1 MSHKTKP
8 VTKTGRPSAFNEN
21 IADAICAQIAEGK
34 SMRTVC
40 KADDVPAMT
49 TIFRWLREKPE
60 FQQQYTRAK
69 EWAADAMAEDALDII
84 DNGTNDWMEV
94 HDKDGECVGWR
105 VNGEAIQ
112 RSRLRF
118 EGRKWLMGKLRP
130 RKYGDALDLNHGVQ
144 PDGPLVA
151 LIRSI
156 QGSALP
162 IINSPLSRDSAND

>member
-1 MSHKTKP
+1 MSRKTKP
-8 VTKTGRPSAFNEN
+8 VAKTGRPSTFNEH

-40 KADDVPAMT
+40 AAEDMPAMT

-60 FQQQYTRAK
+60 FQQQYARAK

-84 DNGTNDWMEV
+84 DDGRNDWMEV

-118 EGRKWLMGKLRP
+118 EGRRWLMGKLRP
-130 RKYGDALDLNHGVQ
+130 RKYGDAIDLNHGVQ
-144 PDGPLVA
+144 PEDSLGEIIKRCMNTPL
-151 LIRSI
+151 
-156 QGSALP
+156 
-162 IINSPLSRDSAND
+162 PLSRDPAND

>member
-1 MSHKTKP
+1 MSKRKTKP
-8 VTKTGRPSAFNEN
+8 VTKTGRPSTFNEN
-21 IADAICAQIAEGK
+21 IADAICAQIAQGK

-40 KADDVPAMT
+40 AAEDMPAMT

-60 FQQQYTRAK
+60 VQQQYTRAK

-84 DNGTNDWMEV
+84 DDGRNDWMEV

-130 RKYGDALDLNHGVQ
+130 RKYGDAIDLNHGVQ
-144 PDGPLVA
+144 PEDSLGEILKGCMNTPL
-151 LIRSI
+151 
-156 QGSALP
+156 
-162 IINSPLSRDSAND
+162 PLSHPGND